1 MRTRPSSTRTRPAI
15 LDRTLRLDTD
25 LYRIVG
31 VMPPGFYAPSAT
43 AAERNTEVWAATSLL
58 GPPLQSQPPR
68 NGRNL
73 PDAIARLK
81 PGLTLAAA
89 QAGSTR
95 WSRAGKNN
103 TPPITRRKA
112 GGPFDWCRSR
122 KRSWATSASR

>member
-1 MRTRPSSTRTRPAI
+1 MPGESRVCARGRPRRGRDPPI

-89 QAGSTR
+89 Q
-95 WSRAGKNN
+95 SRLDALV
-103 TPPITRRKA
+103 A
-112 GGPFDWCRSR
+112 
-122 KRSWATSASR
+122 SWQK